1 MQSAFRQPE
10 VVSLAGCYISQ
21 GAVAVGEDFFFFSEA
36 GENTQN
42 HSKGLN
48 GFVDTKG

>member
-1 MQSAFRQPE
+1 MQPAFRQPD
-10 VVSLAGCYISQ
+10 VVSRAGCYISQ
-21 GAVAVGEDFFFFSEA
+21 GAVAVGEDFFFSEA